1 MQSSSMVS
9 DDTLAQLNAGKL
21 AGAKHIKI
29 RAGLTQ
35 FPAALYTLADTLEI
49 LDLTGNQLSN
59 LPDDLTR
66 FKQLRIL
73 FCSSN
78 QFKHLPEVLGEC
90 HQLSMIGFKAN
101 QLNHIAEHAIPTLH
115 LCWFIVT
122 DNQLERLPVSLGDC
136 AKLQKLMLAG
146 NRLTSLPER
155 LQQCRSLELL
165 RIAANRFE
173 SLPPWLLNMPKL
185 AWLAYAGNPL
195 NQLSPQLEFQQS
207 TNQAID
213 WSKLALQQVLGE
225 GASGITYQ
233 AILKSDNH
241 DKELVAVKLFKAGMT
256 SDGLPDCEMQSSL
269 LAGEH
274 PNLVGAKGVISRHP
288 EGKQGLVMPLL
299 DANLAVLA
307 GPPSFESCTRDVYSP
322 TTKLSLS
329 QAAHIAKGVWN
340 AMQHLHAS
348 GILHGDLYAH
358 NILWNDE
365 QVVLSDLGGASLLPL
380 ADLVATEKLIALDR
394 RAFSVLLEELAH
406 CCDASVEELSQCL
419 NGGGLTP

>member
-1 MQSSSMVS
+1 MAS

-29 RAGLTQ
+29 SAGLTH

-101 QLNHIAEHAIPTLH
+101 QIAHIAEHAIPTQH
-115 LCWFIVT
+115 LRWFIVT
-122 DNQLERLPVSLGDC
+122 DNQLGHVPDSLGDC

-146 NRLTSLPER
+146 NRLSRLPER
-155 LQQCRSLELL
+155 LQQCKSLELL
-165 RIAANRFE
+165 RIAANRFD
-173 SLPPWLLNMPKL
+173 SLPTWLLDMPKL
-185 AWLAYAGNPL
+185 AWLAYAGNSLSQLVLKAAP
-195 NQLSPQLEFQQS
+195 NQLS
-207 TNQAID
+207 TRAID
-213 WSKLALQQVLGE
+213 WSKIQLQHVLGE

-233 AILKSDNH
+233 AVLHADYH
-241 DKELVAVKLFKAGMT
+241 DRDLVAVKLFKAGMT
-256 SDGLPDCEMQSSL
+256 SDGLPDCEMQASL

-274 PNLVGAKGVISRHP
+274 PNLVGAKGVICHHP

-299 DANLAVLA
+299 DANLAILA
-307 GPPSFESCTRDVYSP
+307 GPPSFDSCTRDVYAP
-322 TTKLSLS
+322 TAKLSLN
-329 QAAHIAKGVWN
+329 QAMHIAKGVWN
-340 AMQHLHAS
+340 AMQHLHAN

-394 RAFSVLLEELAH
+394 RAFSILLEELAH
-406 CCDASVEELSQCL
+406 CCDASVEELSQFL
-419 NGGGLTP
+419 NYGGLTP

>member
-1 MQSSSMVS
+1 MASG
-9 DDTLAQLNAGKL
+9 DTLAQLNAGKL

-29 RAGLTQ
+29 SAGLTH
-35 FPAALYTLADTLEI
+35 FPTALYTLADTLEI

-101 QLNHIAEHAIPTLH
+101 QIDHIAEHAIPTQH
-115 LCWFIVT
+115 LRWFIVT
-122 DNQLERLPVSLGDC
+122 DNQLEQVPNSLGDC

-146 NRLTSLPER
+146 NRLTSLPDG
-155 LQQCRSLELL
+155 LKQCKSLELL
-165 RIAANRFE
+165 RVAANRFE
-173 SLPPWLLNMPKL
+173 SLPSWLLDMPKL

-195 NQLSPQLEFQQS
+195 SQFTPQLEFRQS
-207 TNQAID
+207 AKQVMN
-213 WSKLALQQVLGE
+213 WSNVELQHVLGE

-233 AILKSDNH
+233 AVLHLGNNA
-241 DKELVAVKLFKAGMT
+241 KELVAVKLFKAGMT
-256 SDGLPDCEMQSSL
+256 SDGLPDCEIQASL

-274 PNLVGAKGVISRHP
+274 PNLVGAKGVICHHP
-288 EGKQGLVMPLL
+288 EEKPGLVMPLL
-299 DANLAVLA
+299 HANLAILA
-307 GPPSFESCTRDVYSP
+307 GPPSFDSCTRDVYAP
-322 TTKLSLS
+322 TTKLSLN
-329 QAAHIAKGVWN
+329 QAVHIAKGVLN

-365 QVVLSDLGGASLLPL
+365 RVVLSDLGGASLLPS
-380 ADLVATEKLIALDR
+380 ADDVTAEKLMALDR
-394 RAFSVLLEELAH
+394 RAFSILLEELAH
-406 CCDASVEELSQCL
+406 CCDASVEVLTQHL
-419 NGGGLTP
+419 NVSWLTP

>member
-1 MQSSSMVS
+1 MDS

-21 AGAKHIKI
+21 VGAKHIKI
-29 RAGLTQ
+29 SAGLTH

-78 QFKHLPEVLGEC
+78 QFKHLPEVLGACEN
-90 HQLSMIGFKAN
+90 LSMIGFKAN
-101 QLNHIAEHAIPTLH
+101 QIAHIAEHAIPTMH
-115 LCWFIVT
+115 LRWFIVT
-122 DNQLERLPVSLGDC
+122 DNQLERLPDSLGDC

-146 NRLTSLPER
+146 NRLSRLPER
-155 LQQCRSLELL
+155 MQQCKSLELL

-173 SLPPWLLNMPKL
+173 SLPPWLLGMPKL
-185 AWLAYAGNPL
+185 AWLAYAGNPF
-195 NQLSPQLEFQQS
+195 NQYSPQLEFPQS
-207 TNQAID
+207 AKQVID
-213 WSKLALQQVLGE
+213 WSKLQLQHVLGE
-225 GASGITYQ
+225 GASGITCQ
-233 AILKSDNH
+233 AVLHSDSNT
-241 DKELVAVKLFKAGMT
+241 KELVAVKLFKAGMT
-256 SDGLPDCEMQSSL
+256 SDGLPDCEMQASL

-288 EGKQGLVMPLL
+288 EGKQGLVMALL
-299 DANLAVLA
+299 DSNLAILA
-307 GPPSFESCTRDVYSP
+307 GPPSFDSCTRDVYAP
-322 TTKLSLS
+322 TTKLRLN
-329 QAAHIAKGVWN
+329 QAAHIAKGVWK
-340 AMQHLHAS
+340 AMQHLHAN

-358 NILWNDE
+358 NILWSDE

-380 ADLVATEKLIALDR
+380 ADVVATEKLIALDR
-394 RAFSVLLEELAH
+394 RAFSILLEELAH

>member
-1 MQSSSMVS
+1 MAS

-21 AGAKHIKI
+21 VGAKHIKI
-29 RAGLTQ
+29 SAGLTH

-66 FKQLRIL
+66 FTQLRIL

-101 QLNHIAEHAIPTLH
+101 QIGHIAEHAIPTQH
-115 LCWFIVT
+115 LRWFILT
-122 DNQLERLPVSLGDC
+122 DNQLGHVPDSLGDC
-136 AKLQKLMLAG
+136 AKMQKLMLAG
-146 NRLTSLPER
+146 NRLSRLPER
-155 LQQCRSLELL
+155 LQQCKSLELL
-165 RIAANRFE
+165 RIAANRFD
-173 SLPPWLLNMPKL
+173 SLPTWLLDMPKL
-185 AWLAYAGNPL
+185 AWLAYAGNSLSQLVPKATP
-195 NQLSPQLEFQQS
+195 NQLS
-207 TNQAID
+207 TRAID
-213 WSKLALQQVLGE
+213 WSKLELQHVLGE

-233 AILKSDNH
+233 AVLKSDNH

-256 SDGLPDCEMQSSL
+256 SDGLPDCEMQASI

-299 DANLAVLA
+299 DANLTILA
-307 GPPSFESCTRDVYSP
+307 GPPSFESCTRDVYAP

-358 NILWNDE
+358 NILWSDE

-380 ADLVATEKLIALDR
+380 ADVVATEKLIALDR
-394 RAFSVLLEELAH
+394 RAFSILLEELAH

>member
-1 MQSSSMVS
+1 MAS

-21 AGAKHIKI
+21 AGARHIKI
-29 RAGLTQ
+29 SAELTH

-101 QLNHIAEHAIPTLH
+101 QINHIAEHAIPTRH
-115 LCWFIVT
+115 LRWFIIT
-122 DNQLERLPVSLGDC
+122 DNQLERLPDSLGDC

-146 NRLTSLPER
+146 NRLSSLPER
-155 LQQCRSLELL
+155 LQWCRSLELL

-173 SLPPWLLNMPKL
+173 ALPTWLFDLPKL
-185 AWLAYAGNPL
+185 AWLAYAGNLL
-195 NQLSPQLEFQQS
+195 NQFSPQTAFRQS
-207 TNQAID
+207 ANQAID
-213 WSKLALQQVLGE
+213 WSKLQLQHVLGE

-233 AILKSDNH
+233 AVLHLGNNA
-241 DKELVAVKLFKAGMT
+241 KELVAVKLFKAGMT
-256 SDGLPDCEMQSSL
+256 SDGLPDCEMQASL

-274 PNLVGAKGVISRHP
+274 PNLVGAKGVVCHHP

-299 DANLAVLA
+299 DANLAILA
-307 GPPSFESCTRDVYSP
+307 GPPSFDSCTRDVYVQ
-322 TTKLSLS
+322 TTKLSLN
-329 QAAHIAKGVWN
+329 QAVHIAKGVWN

-365 QVVLSDLGGASLLPL
+365 QVVLSDLGGASLLPS
-380 ADLVATEKLIALDR
+380 ADAAIAEKLMALDG
-394 RAFSVLLEELAH
+394 RAFSILLEELAH
-406 CCDASVEELSQCL
+406 CCDASVEELSQYL
-419 NGGGLTP
+419 NVGGLTP